1 MKRGVIFDFD
11 GTLLDSMGMW
21 TGIDHVFLREN
32 GIDPPSGISDIVK
45 KMTIHQSAA
54 YFVERFSLN
63 MTPEQVQDRIEALA
77 DTQYRYHLPLKEGA
91 AELLRGLHQ
100 RGIPCCIASVTYP
113 KLIEAALERLQI
125 GQFIDFYVT
134 PTHEGEGKHTPFLY
148 HKAAA
153 RMGISAAQTVVLED
167 SLHAAT
173 TAKHAGYYTIG
184 VYDSVADG
192 DWQALCA
199 LCDRTER
206 SLTALCDPSFYSVFA

>member
-21 TGIDHVFLREN
+21 MSIDHVFLHEN
-32 GIDPPSGISDIVK
+32 GIEPPSGISDIVK

-54 YFVERFSLN
+54 YFVERFSLD

-77 DTQYRYHLPLKEGA
+77 DAQYRYRLPLKEGA
-91 AELLRGLHQ
+91 AELLQGLCQ

-113 KLIEAALERLQI
+113 KLIEVALERLRI
-125 GQFIDFYVT
+125 GQYIDFYVT
-134 PTHEGEGKHTPFLY
+134 PTHEDEGKHTPFLY

-153 RMGISAAQTVVLED
+153 RMGISVAQTVVLED

-173 TAKHAGYYTIG
+173 TAKHAGYYTVG

-192 DWQALCA
+192 DWEALCTV
-199 LCDRTER
+199 CDRTER
-206 SLTALCDPSFYSVFA
+206 SLAALCNPSFYSVFA